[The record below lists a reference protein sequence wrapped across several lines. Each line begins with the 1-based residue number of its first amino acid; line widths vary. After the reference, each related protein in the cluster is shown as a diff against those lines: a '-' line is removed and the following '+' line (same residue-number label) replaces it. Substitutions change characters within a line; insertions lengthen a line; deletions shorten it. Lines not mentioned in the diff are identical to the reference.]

1 LAYPFNLSVFKRLS
15 FFCQKLLF
23 LWLQPKESWT
33 RQASP
38 SRLGVADASVFG
50 IYLREKND
58 DFPVAVAKNVEE
70 VNKLAKVRFE
80 CVTHEYDDGGKLFRK
95 RKQILNAIK

>member
-1 LAYPFNLSVFKRLS
+1 M
-15 FFCQKLLF
+15 
-23 LWLQPKESWT
+23 QPKESWT
-33 RQASP
+33 QQVSP

-70 VNKLAKVRFE
+70 VNKLAKVGLDY
-80 CVTHEYDDGGKLFRK
+80 VTSEYDDGGKLFRK

>member
-1 LAYPFNLSVFKRLS
+1 LAYPFNLSVFERLS
-15 FFCQKLLF
+15 FFFQQLLF
-23 LWLQPKESWT
+23 LWLQPKESWL
-33 RQASP
+33 QQVSP

-50 IYLREKND
+50 IYLRENND
-58 DFPVAVAKNVEE
+58 DFSVAVAKNVEE

-80 CVTHEYDDGGKLFRK
+80 HIIREYDDDGELFRK